1 MNISMGKIGS
11 KNIGAG
17 NHGKRDLCRVFFLVA
32 AALFSVT
39 FFGGDAFGQCR
50 SRGGGPPSG
59 SPTSFASSSQYAQ
72 KPYGQNQLVSSYPQS
87 NLIASQYQQQLL
99 ANQRQIASLAYQNA
113 QQQRLAA
120 MQGEADVQAYRL
132 ARAGAKRAAR
142 AERIAA
148 RLREQGRSE
157 DAYTLASVNVDN
169 AMPRR

>member
-1 MNISMGKIGS
+1 MNFST
-11 KNIGAG
+11 NDFGAKDFRRG
-17 NHGKRDLCRVFFLVA
+17 VLVTTA
-32 AALFSVT
+32 TLLSVA

-59 SPTSFASSSQYAQ
+59 SPTSFTSSSQYAQ
-72 KPYGQNQLVSSYPQS
+72 NPYGQNALVSSYPQN

-99 ANQRQIASLAYQNA
+99 ASQRQIASSAYQNT
-113 QQQRLAA
+113 QQRLAL

-132 ARAGAKRAAR
+132 ARAESKRAAR

-157 DAYTLASVNVDN
+157 DAYTLASVNVDKSP
-169 AMPRR
+169 PRR